1 MPAPFSYASPLLA
14 TLKTLGREGLD
25 VLFPPR
31 CASCQRPGHV
41 LCPHCQARLQAQALP
56 TYPPCPLCTQRGG
69 PNACLL
75 YPPRGH
81 MHDIYA
87 FGPYAD
93 PLRACIKTLKYDGE
107 TRLAERLGTL
117 LAQTYQRFQLEA
129 DVLLPVPL
137 HPARQRLR
145 GFNQALLLARV
156 CSRLTGVPVNEE
168 LIRQRATQ
176 AQVSLTGRSR
186 QQNVMG
192 AFLYVSTAATP
203 GVANRKILII
213 DDVCTTGATLDAC
226 ARPLF
231 AAGARSVT
239 GLVLASAWHRT

>member
-1 MPAPFSYASPLLA
+1 MSCPQAWAWWLLA
-14 TLKTLGREGLD
+14 KLPVRERVGSKVLPIPTKSRSPFRGRTEALGEQQE
-25 VLFPPR
+25 PPR
-31 CASCQRPGHV
+31 IHA
-41 LCPHCQARLQAQALP
+41 
-56 TYPPCPLCTQRGG
+56 
-69 PNACLL
+69 
-75 YPPRGH
+75 
-81 MHDIYA
+81 
-87 FGPYAD
+87 
-93 PLRACIKTLKYDGE
+93 GE
-107 TRLAERLGTL
+107 VSV
-117 LAQTYQRFQLEA
+117 AQTYQRFQLEA

-168 LIRQRATQ
+168 LIRQRPTQ

-186 QQNVMG
+186 QQNMMG